1 MQLDNFYILGVT
13 HENLTLEEREAFIK
27 DKPKKILETLM
38 ESDII
43 KGYVLLETCLRVEIY
58 METTN
63 IEMVKEKFKMGKLFV
78 QKKGLEA
85 VKYLFDVVC
94 GFNSVIKGE
103 DSILSQVKNSFFK
116 ALEEKHTTKT
126 LNVIFNKTIEVGKK
140 FRHKSQ
146 VSKNA
151 LSLEAVALKFIKGH
165 FDNLVEKRIFI
176 VGTGELAISV
186 LNIFTRNNINNITMT
201 NRSRKRVL
209 ELKEKYKI
217 EVVDFDKRYLQLETS
232 DIIISATSAPHAIF
246 LEKEIKKLNLNNDK
260 IFLDLAVPRDIESN
274 IGDYSNINLY
284 NLDDLWDVVR
294 KNEENREKLLQEYK
308 YILDEQIENLLKY
321 CEYKGDLKCQTK

>member
-151 LSLEAVALKFIKGH
+151 LSLEAVALKFIKSH

>member
-63 IEMVKEKFKMGKLFV
+63 IEMVKEKFKIGKLFV

-209 ELKEKYKI
+209 ELREKYKI

-274 IGDYSNINLY
+274 IGNYPNINLY

>member
-27 DKPKKILETLM
+27 DKPKKILEALM

-209 ELKEKYKI
+209 ELREKYKI

-274 IGDYSNINLY
+274 IGDYPNINLY

-321 CEYKGDLKCQTK
+321 CEYKGDLKCKER